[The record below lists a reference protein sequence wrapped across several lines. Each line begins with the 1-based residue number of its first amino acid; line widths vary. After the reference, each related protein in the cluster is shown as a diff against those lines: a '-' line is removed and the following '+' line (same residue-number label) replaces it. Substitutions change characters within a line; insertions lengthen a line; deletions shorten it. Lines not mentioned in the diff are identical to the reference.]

1 HWYKSHEH
9 RTIQLCDCVIAII
22 NRFINFIE
30 NNSYTNLKEQ
40 LVYAFA
46 VAGSPR
52 LRRNLTLLGFLLNKS
67 YLHEP
72 LNRRLTTIDE
82 TAIKYEEFVSKLS
95 SLSKL
100 SF

>member
-1 HWYKSHEH
+1 M
-9 RTIQLCDCVIAII
+9 IAII

-30 NNSYTNLKEQ
+30 NDSHTNLKEQ
-40 LVYAFA
+40 LAYAFE
-46 VAGSPR
+46 VAESPR

-82 TAIKYEEFVSKLS
+82 TAIKYEDFVSKLS

>member
-1 HWYKSHEH
+1 
-9 RTIQLCDCVIAII
+9 VIAII

-30 NNSYTNLKEQ
+30 NDSYTNLKEQ
-40 LVYAFA
+40 LDYA
-46 VAGSPR
+46 VAESPR

-82 TAIKYEEFVSKLS
+82 TAIKYEHFVSTLS
-95 SLSKL
+95 SI
-100 SF
+100 